1 MNKDIFWNV
10 TIGVLSA
17 ILIGGGAYV
26 MATGG
31 AKNQAEQQQAVAIE
45 TVATDSAVTEQAQ
58 PQKVEV
64 KKDEPKT
71 DLIKKDNKKN
81 KTMEIEGMKI
91 EITKEGTGEGVK
103 TGQYAVVHYT
113 GKFTDGKVFDS
124 SVGRG
129 QPFPVQLGANTVIQG
144 WEKGLLGMKKGEE
157 RTLTIPPELA
167 YGANG
172 IGGVIPPN
180 ATLVFDVALVDIK

>member
-1 MNKDIFWNV
+1 MNKDVFWNI

-17 ILIGGGAYV
+17 VLIGGGAYV

-31 AKNQAEQQQAVAIE
+31 INNKAESQQATAIE
-45 TVATDSAVTEQAQ
+45 TTASDSMLKMEAEKPVEVEVAK
-58 PQKVEV
+58 PEV
-64 KKDEPKT
+64 KKDN
-71 DLIKKDNKKN
+71 NKI
-81 KTMEIEGMKI
+81 KTMNIEGMKI
-91 EITKEGTGEGVK
+91 EIKKEGTGEGVK

-124 SVGRG
+124 SIGRG

-180 ATLVFDVALVDIK
+180 ATLIFDVQLVDIK